1 MIKLK
6 ELLAKFKLNKKAM
19 FSLCA
24 ILFLIV
30 IALFTTSLN
39 STNKTSEQTKDE
51 TVNFSYQTFVEEGLV
66 RIISSIKGLD
76 NVKVFVSVGSSPEIV
91 YATDKNIDSTKTGET
106 TVFSKNSS
114 QTTPVIIS
122 EKYPEILGVLIV
134 AKGLTQKLNL
144 DLTNSLSL
152 VLNVPISCIQILEGK

>member
-51 TVNFSYQTFVEEGLV
+51 TANLSYQTFVEERLV
-66 RIISSIKGLD
+66 NIISSIKGLD
-76 NVKVFVSVGSSPEIV
+76 NVKVYVSVGSSPEIV

-134 AKGLTQKLNL
+134 AKGLTQKINL

>member
-6 ELLAKFKLNKKAM
+6 ELLARLKLNKKAM

-24 ILFLIV
+24 VLFLVV
-30 IALFTTSLN
+30 IALFTTSFKT
-39 STNKTSEQTKDE
+39 TNKPSEQTKIE
-51 TVNFSYQTFVEEGLV
+51 QTVSSYQTFVEERLV
-66 RIISSIKGLD
+66 NVISSIKGLD
-76 NVKVFVSVGSSPEIV
+76 NVKVYVSVGSSPEIV
-91 YATDKNIDSTKTGET
+91 YASDKTSDSTKNGET
-106 TVFSKNSS
+106 IVFSKSSS
-114 QTTPVIIS
+114 QTNPVIIS

-144 DLTNSLSL
+144 DLANSLSL

>member
-6 ELLAKFKLNKKAM
+6 ELLSKLKLSKKAM

-24 ILFLIV
+24 VLFLIV
-30 IALFTTSLN
+30 IAIFATSFK
-39 STNKTSEQTKDE
+39 STNKISEKTKTE
-51 TVNFSYQTFVEEGLV
+51 TAVSSYQTFIEGRLV
-66 RIISSIKGLD
+66 NIISSIKGLD
-76 NVKVFVSVGSSPEIV
+76 NVKVYVSVGSSPEIV
-91 YATDKNIDSTKTGET
+91 YATDKSSDSTKNGET
-106 TVFSKNSS
+106 IVFSKNSS

-134 AKGLTQKLNL
+134 CKGITQKLNL